1 MVLSFFST
9 FFVAAS
15 NMKFVQSSSFP
26 SYITDI
32 DTFTPAV
39 LHFLCYKKH
48 DSPLKQGLKATGSR
62 RERNNENSADTE
74 NGDPVIALS
83 LTWWLLHEGHP
94 PLPPVQ
100 VRLTY

>member
-15 NMKFVQSSSFP
+15 NIKFVQSSSFP

-39 LHFLCYKKH
+39 LHFLCYKK
-48 DSPLKQGLKATGSR
+48 DESPLKQGLKATGSP
-62 RERNNENSADTE
+62 RERNNENYRDTE
-74 NGDPVIALS
+74 NSDPVIALS
-83 LTWWLLHEGHP
+83 LTW
-94 PLPPVQ
+94 
-100 VRLTY
+100 